1 MNTDNTASQTLIL
14 RLEDYSV
21 SAGAGHR
28 LFETPPVSAT
38 IHAGSGLFWFGR
50 IGTGKSLIAQ
60 GLANLLPPFARTS
73 GTMKPTAPSVALVP
87 QDPRLVVLPSDTL
100 ASLGRVTR
108 AGTPSS
114 PSLLET
120 LAELHV
126 DAERLRHVPFRDC
139 STSERTRILLALALE
154 SDPDLV
160 VIDGWA
166 EGASPFEAGKVL
178 ELIERRRQLGTAFLI
193 FGREAPVDLPVAF
206 EVREL
211 PGRPTSHAVPLIRR
225 AQRDEAPEPK
235 RPNLLELRNVRVA
248 RGRSGGN
255 GAERGYEAVRGVS
268 FYLREG
274 GSLALLGPAGSGKSA
289 LLEAIFGVS
298 SHRSGRILFGGHDIP
313 PALASAPRF
322 RKEMQLA
329 LKDGAA
335 ALDGQ
340 KTVRQLLSDAY
351 KIAGQKPYDLGTW
364 VSRLGLPDRILDLPA
379 DHLSAGESA
388 RIALARSLIPR
399 PRLLLLDAPRTLGL
413 TTDDGALL
421 SVLLGERQRG
431 MSLLVATS
439 DPSIAVSLCDHVA
452 MMFAGVAVEI
462 GPAARVLEA
471 PAHPATLDYLEG
483 SSRPIPQNAWVP
495 GCAYTAACRSRELGR
510 CDAVRPRLEALL
522 LPETGERR
530 RIACHFPL
538 RGTAPES
545 PAT

>member
-1 MNTDNTASQTLIL
+1 MNTDNPKSPTVVL
-14 RLEDYSV
+14 RLEDYGV
-21 SAGAGHR
+21 SAGAGARH
-28 LFETPPVSAT
+28 FATPKVSAT
-38 IHAGSGLFWFGR
+38 LHAGAGLFWFGN
-50 IGTGKSLIAQ
+50 IGVGKSLIAQ
-60 GLANLLPPFARTS
+60 GFADLLPPGARAV
-73 GTMKPTAPSVALVP
+73 GTMKPGSPSVALVP

-100 ASLGRVTR
+100 ASLGREAR
-108 AGTPSS
+108 APSS
-114 PSLLET
+114 SAHSLRET

-139 STSERTRILLALALE
+139 STSERTRVLLALALE

-166 EGASPFEAGKVL
+166 EGASPFEAERVL
-178 ELIERRRQLGTAFLI
+178 ELIERRRRLGTAFLI
-193 FGREAPVDLPVAF
+193 LGREVPLNLPATF

-211 PGRPTSHAVPLIRR
+211 SARPTSHAVPLIR
-225 AQRDEAPEPK
+225 QTGGEKSQEPK

-248 RGRSGGN
+248 RGRSRGSGS
-255 GAERGYEAVRGVS
+255 ERGYEAVRGVS

-313 PALASAPRF
+313 AALANAPRF

-351 KIAGQKPYDLGTW
+351 KISGQKPDDLETW
-364 VSRLGLPDRILDLPA
+364 VTRLGLAERIRDLPA
-379 DHLSAGESA
+379 DHLSAGEAA
-388 RIALARSLIPR
+388 RVALARSLIPR

-421 SVLLGERQRG
+421 SVLLGERERG

-452 MMFAGVAVEI
+452 MMFAGVVVEV

-483 SSRPIPQNAWVP
+483 SVRTLPQNAWEP
-495 GCAYTAACRSRELGR
+495 GCVYTAACRARELGR
-510 CDAVRPRLEALL
+510 CDAVRPRLEALS

-530 RIACHFPL
+530 RIACYFPL
-538 RGTAPES
+538 HGAFPDKPTS
-545 PAT
+545 